1 MPHLLEMRGITKHY
15 PGVLALDGVNFDLQ
29 AGEVHCLVGEN
40 GAGKSTLMK
49 ILSGAERRDVGDILL
64 DGKPVSINS
73 PAEAQHLGVGII
85 YQDFKLVPALS
96 VAENILLGHEPRM
109 GRSPF
114 IDRREMRRVSAAV
127 LVQLG
132 EPIDV
137 ETPVEALSVA
147 HRQIVEIAKV
157 ISRKARIIAM
167 DEPSAPL
174 TEKELEKLFEVIH
187 VLKKEEVGVIYISH
201 RLEEIF
207 EIGDR
212 VTVLRDG
219 EVINTCSIREADKRS
234 LIRWMVGRE
243 IESEFPKVQLQ
254 RGQEILRVEGLT
266 RGSAVRGVNL
276 SLYGGEIFG
285 LAGLVG
291 AGRSELARLIFGADR
306 PESGRIYL
314 NGKEIFPRSP
324 RQAIDLGIG
333 LLTEDRNRYGLIAQ
347 MSVKENI
354 SLSNLR
360 FLLRGIFIDRKRE
373 KDVASKYVDQL
384 SIKTPSIAQQVE
396 YLSGGNRQKVVLA
409 RWLFTKCKLLIFD
422 EPTAGIDVG
431 VKYEIYNIINELGSQ
446 GMGVIVISSQLPE
459 LLGICDRIGVM
470 WEGRVVG
477 ILSRE
482 EANQEKIMTLATGGH
497 LEERSR
503 PQERGTQ

>member
-132 EPIDV
+132 EAIDV

-254 RGQEILRVEGLT
+254 RGPEILRVEGLT

-276 SLYGGEIFG
+276 SLYGGEILG

-431 VKYEIYNIINELGSQ
+431 VKYEIYNIINELASQ

-477 ILSRE
+477 ILSRQ
-482 EANQEKIMTLATGGH
+482 EANQEKIMTLATGGP
-497 LEERSR
+497 LQERSR